1 MPLFYLWSSWSPVD
15 CFLCTFHSCSL
26 QLVARLLPSSL
37 HVLPFAPV
45 SFSETLLPPP
55 ALCMSLTFHPIIS
68 AVTPPPNIS
77 PTLSPPSLDYPLCF
91 FATLLEFNAIV
102 HQFCPGSLALTFIVP
117 QSPLM
122 LFFFP
127 LFLFFSL
134 CMKFRYITFSHHQF
148 TKKAVC

>member
-1 MPLFYLWSSWSPVD
+1 MIASCALFTAAASSLLPDFCLLLYMCFLLPLFPSLRLSS
-15 CFLCTFHSCSL
+15 LL
-26 QLVARLLPSSL
+26 QLYVCLSL
-37 HVLPFAPV
+37 
-45 SFSETLLPPP
+45 
-55 ALCMSLTFHPIIS
+55 FHPIIS

-91 FATLLEFNAIV
+91 FATLLEFNAVV